1 MKTKIIFR
9 IIRII
14 IYLLLIF
21 VAVNT
26 TRNYLVITSIEEKI
40 KPYKDITNVHYIIST
55 DRTENV
61 EYSEV
66 YIKDNESKTIMIYKD
81 NSGKTR
87 KMIQTINNQERRN
100 YSEVDGKKS
109 VKVYKEDNGGIGIRP
124 YFDNYLPWNEK
135 LINCLTGV
143 ITEEKMD
150 GKEYYVLNG
159 FTTYYL
165 YDQNAVGSKI
175 YVNKETGIREKMI
188 EKIKVDG
195 QIKEYTMIYKYD
207 FNKVTD
213 KDLVPPELSEY
224 EIQ

>member
-1 MKTKIIFR
+1 MKTKIIVR

-14 IYLLLIF
+14 IYLFLIF
-21 VAVNT
+21 IAANT
-26 TRNYLVITSIEEKI
+26 TRNYFIITSIEEKV
-40 KPYKDITNVHYIIST
+40 KPYKDITNVHYAVST
-55 DRTENV
+55 DRIENV

-66 YIKDNESKTIMIYKD
+66 YIKDNESKTIMTNKD
-81 NSGKTR
+81 NSGKTT
-87 KMIQTINNQERRN
+87 KMIQIITKEERRN
-100 YSEVDGKKS
+100 YVEADGKKT
-109 VKVYKEDNGGIGIRP
+109 VKIYKEDNGVGIRP

-135 LINCLTGV
+135 LKNCLFGI

-195 QIKEYTMIYKYD
+195 QIKEYTMTYKYE

-213 KDLVPPELSEY
+213 KDLEMPDLSGY

>member
-1 MKTKIIFR
+1 MKKKIIVR
-9 IIRII
+9 IIRIVL
-14 IYLLLIF
+14 YLFLIF
-21 VAVNT
+21 IAANT
-26 TRNYLVITSIEEKI
+26 TRNYIIITSIEEKI
-40 KPYKDITNVHYIIST
+40 KPYKDITNVHYVVTT
-55 DRTENV
+55 DRIENM

-66 YIKDNESKTIMIYKD
+66 YIKDNESKTTVLHKD
-81 NSGKTR
+81 DSGKAR

-100 YSEVDGKKS
+100 YFEADNKKI
-109 VKVYKEDNGGIGIRP
+109 VKIYKEDNGGIGIRP
-124 YFDNYLPWNEK
+124 YFDNYLTWYERLK
-135 LINCLTGV
+135 NCLIGI
-143 ITEEKMD
+143 ITEEELE

-195 QIKEYTMIYKYD
+195 QIKEYTITYKYD